1 GEMLC
6 SKPLAQGH
14 NALSHVIQPA
24 IKVSRGPGAPE
35 LRQGACL
42 SSVREVGGVGVVRR
56 DLLQPGNSI
65 HTSPAFISSSGC
77 VRALSHW
84 RWLGAK
90 LFSQGPMNA
99 RK

>member
-1 GEMLC
+1 
-6 SKPLAQGH
+6 
-14 NALSHVIQPA
+14 
-24 IKVSRGPGAPE
+24 KVSRGPGAPE

-65 HTSPAFISSSGC
+65 HTSPAFISSWGC

-99 RK
+99 GK